1 MEGVGGKF
9 YGHLVYFTGIPYNLW
24 PFGIFVGNWYL
35 FTRFGKYCREKSGNL
50 GEKQNLHN
58 VVHLSE
64 PIGRCKKN
72 GLPSKGFSKAG

>member
-1 MEGVGGKF
+1 MAIWSILQAF
-9 YGHLVYFTGIPYNLW
+9 RIIYGRLVYLL
-24 PFGIFVGNWYL
+24 VNWYL